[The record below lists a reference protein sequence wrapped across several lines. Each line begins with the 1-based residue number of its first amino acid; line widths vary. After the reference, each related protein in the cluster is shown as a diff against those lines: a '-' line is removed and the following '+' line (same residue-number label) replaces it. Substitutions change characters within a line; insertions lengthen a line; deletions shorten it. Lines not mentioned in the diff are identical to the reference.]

1 MTEFSQHT
9 YSSILH
15 ITQLPTCLHSAYI
28 DIDIIL
34 HTTAT
39 TISNYIINLILPT
52 LHRAQELHFI
62 KQI

>member
-9 YSSILH
+9 YSTILH

-28 DIDIIL
+28 DIGIIL
-34 HTTAT
+34 HTT
-39 TISNYIINLILPT
+39 TISHYIINLILST

>member
-15 ITQLPTCLHSAYI
+15 ITQLPTCLGLHSAYI

-34 HTTAT
+34 HTT
-39 TISNYIINLILPT
+39 TISHYIINLILPT